1 MSVTRREESCKS
13 VFLPKDH
20 QQALLAVNRTVRD
33 FGCCCGPGGTRM
45 SPIASGDRGSTQQD
59 KEPAQKQAAPAEV
72 PEQALQRGMKWCSPE
87 VAQRSPTPPEDNLES
102 RAMQVRVPWTQA
114 GLCTKDFRRKCTEA
128 GVAAKVA
135 VPSNA
140 VWRGEARTYL
150 HQTWTEES
158 LDYGSHLDRVA
169 GFKGPRSLC

>member
-1 MSVTRREESCKS
+1 
-13 VFLPKDH
+13 
-20 QQALLAVNRTVRD
+20 
-33 FGCCCGPGGTRM
+33 M
-45 SPIASGDRGSTQQD
+45 SPIAPGDRGGVVQD
-59 KEPAQKQAAPAEV
+59 KELSQKQAAPAEV
-72 PEQALQRGMKWCSPE
+72 PEQALRRRVKQCSPE

-102 RAMQVRVPWTQA
+102 RAMQVRVPWNQA
-114 GLCTKDFRRKCTEA
+114 WLCTKDFCRKCTEA

-158 LDYGSHLDRVA
+158 LDCGSH
-169 GFKGPRSLC
+169 

>member
-1 MSVTRREESCKS
+1 
-13 VFLPKDH
+13 
-20 QQALLAVNRTVRD
+20 
-33 FGCCCGPGGTRM
+33 M
-45 SPIASGDRGSTQQD
+45 SPIASGDRGGGEQD
-59 KEPAQKQAAPAEV
+59 KEPSQKQAPHVEV
-72 PEQALQRGMKWCSPE
+72 LEQALRRRVKRCSPE

-114 GLCTKDFRRKCTEA
+114 WLCTKDFRRKCTEA
-128 GVAAKVA
+128 GVAAKDA

-158 LDYGSHLDRVA
+158 LDCGNHLDRVA
-169 GFKGPRSLC
+169 GIKGPRSSC